1 MHSHSYEDMHIIYLP
16 TGLRLAP
23 IIAKALNKMNKSSN
37 VYFPVATRLTISLV
51 RSPNSYDVLFVNLLT
66 SPLILLSTNRLKSPN
81 SYSSLPV
88 RSFILFLIDE
98 SIVRERSIM
107 YSFGWHTCIEYI
119 YLKMQMRNVLQFF
132 LPPNSY
138 GLPVIYMY

>member
-1 MHSHSYEDMHIIYLP
+1 MHRHSYEDMHIIYLP

-119 YLKMQMRNVLQFF
+119 
-132 LPPNSY
+132 S
-138 GLPVIYMY
+138 